1 MYKQPKNI
9 YTKRDFVSH
18 LKDKKPTEEERKQEE
33 EKKQIGR
40 ELIKQDVKRQFQANP
55 KV

>member
-1 MYKQPKNI
+1 MFKQPKNV
-9 YTKRDFVSH
+9 YTTRDLISH
-18 LKDKKPTEEERKQEE
+18 LKTKQPTEEQKKQEE

-55 KV
+55 KT

>member
-1 MYKQPKNI
+1 MYKQPKNV
-9 YTKRDFVSH
+9 YTKRDLVSH

-55 KV
+55 KT

>member
-1 MYKQPKNI
+1 MFKQPTNV
-9 YTKRDFVSH
+9 YTKRDL
-18 LKDKKPTEEERKQEE
+18 LKNKQPTEEQKKQEE

>member
-1 MYKQPKNI
+1 MYKQKHRIMGYKPIIQKKN
-9 YTKRDFVSH
+9 K
-18 LKDKKPTEEERKQEE
+18 EEERKEEE

-40 ELIKQDVKRQFQANP
+40 ELIKQDVKKVFQANP

>member
-1 MYKQPKNI
+1 MFKQPKNA
-9 YTKRDFVSH
+9 YTKRDLVSH
-18 LKDKKPTEEERKQEE
+18 LKTKQPTEEERKQEE

-40 ELIKQDVKRQFQANP
+40 ELIKQDVKRQFQGNP